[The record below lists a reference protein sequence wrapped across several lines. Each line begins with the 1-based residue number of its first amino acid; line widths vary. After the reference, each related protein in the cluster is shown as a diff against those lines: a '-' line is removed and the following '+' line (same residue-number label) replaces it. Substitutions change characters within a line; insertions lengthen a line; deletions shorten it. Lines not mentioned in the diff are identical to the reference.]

1 MRHLMYLV
9 GMNMKS
15 QLVENW
21 KKNKNFKRNAGFLG
35 EKSEKSLRE
44 KKPQCNTCENQHS
57 PINK

>member
-1 MRHLMYLV
+1 MYLV
-9 GMNMKS
+9 GMESKWVKIQKKMKI
-15 QLVENW
+15 QREMQ
-21 KKNKNFKRNAGFLG
+21 GFLG